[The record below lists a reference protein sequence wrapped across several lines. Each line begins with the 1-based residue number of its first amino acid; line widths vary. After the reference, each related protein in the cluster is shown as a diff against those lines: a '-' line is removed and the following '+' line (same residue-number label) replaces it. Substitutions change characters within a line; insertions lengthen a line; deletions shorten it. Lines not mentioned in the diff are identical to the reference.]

1 MKTIASIF
9 IVIMITMPMIF
20 SVRISA
26 DKFTEIQN
34 EIKTF
39 CNSITLEQQE
49 ADARYAKEKLW
60 CQVNIKAAEELVAK
74 RKLEVA
80 ALVAQVAAL
89 KAKIADNNKAIKQYS
104 DKIAENNRNMAL
116 YKTQRCDANF
126 NYITLLREHYDSEDL
141 LRQLQKDLN
150 VFLDAKIA
158 RPNDESIKLPAAFIE
173 RVSAFSHLIPAE
185 HQTSLIET
193 IKQAQ
198 KVYVQAGDVQP
209 QLKNTAANAYTA
221 RTITDTLHVDNTKG
235 ELKPLEHVKHIAPK
249 EYFVALR
256 LKINNI
262 IIGLLKHLA
271 DSQHDLSTK
280 EMKANEDYAKFMI
293 ALEKENAEL
302 ARLIDGLQKEN
313 AALTIQL
320 QKTEATLVEFR
331 KLLQAAEDNLAYLK
345 RICKEK
351 EEYHARETKRRQS
364 EAADCAGAMKIFTE
378 VLGTDAELKALLNN
392 TADLKKSVVIAN
404 EKKFTAQTTA
414 NQAKDIQ
421 VVF

>member
-39 CNSITLEQQE
+39 CNSITLEQKE
-49 ADARYAKEKLW
+49 ADIRFAKEKEW
-60 CQVNIKAAEELVAK
+60 CRVNIKAAEELVAK
-74 RKLEVA
+74 RKREVA
-80 ALVAQVAAL
+80 ALEDQVAKL
-89 KAKIADNNKAIKQYS
+89 KAKIADNKKAIAQYAA
-104 DKIAENNRNMAL
+104 KIAENNKNMAL

-141 LRQLQKDLN
+141 LKGLQKDLN
-150 VFLDAKIA
+150 VFLDKKIA
-158 RPNDESIKLPAAFIE
+158 HPEDESIKLPTAFVE

-198 KVYVQAGDVQP
+198 KYVQAGDVSKDI
-209 QLKNTAANAYTA
+209 KNANDNHYVA
-221 RTITDTLHVDNTKG
+221 RKITDKLHVDNTVG
-235 ELKPLEHVKHIAPK
+235 ELKPLPHIPHIAPK
-249 EYFVALR
+249 AYFQALK

-262 IIGLLKHLA
+262 IIGLLKHLEK
-271 DSQHDLSTK
+271 SQHDLSTK

-302 ARLIDGLQKEN
+302 ARLIKGLEAEN
-313 AALTIQL
+313 KALEAQL
-320 QKTEATLVEFR
+320 KKTEATLVEFK
-331 KLLQAAEDNLAYLK
+331 KLLKAAEDNLAYLK

-351 EEYHARETKRRQS
+351 EEYHARENKRRAT
-364 EAADCAGAMKIFTE
+364 EATDCAGALKIFNE

-404 EKKFTAQTTA
+404 EKKYTGAVGA
-414 NQAKDIQ
+414 NLAKDIQ